1 MEQFSKE
8 DLQEKTK
15 GELVDLFLILQSK
28 IDNHQFDGVTQM
40 YIALN
45 AQFLD
50 WAEQIRKIKV
60 RIEDDNTSDLFDKLI
75 KLAEKSG
82 KILENLETMHERADK
97 QLLLTERTRKAK
109 KGSVED
115 RIS

>member
-1 MEQFSKE
+1 MEQFNKE

-15 GELVDLFLILQSK
+15 GELIELFLTLQEK
-28 IDNHQFDGVTQM
+28 IENHQFDGVTQM

-45 AQFLD
+45 EQFLD

-82 KILENLETMHERADK
+82 KILENLEIMHDRADK
-97 QLLLTERTRKAK
+97 QLLLNEKTRKAR
-109 KGSVED
+109 KGSLES
-115 RIS
+115 RI